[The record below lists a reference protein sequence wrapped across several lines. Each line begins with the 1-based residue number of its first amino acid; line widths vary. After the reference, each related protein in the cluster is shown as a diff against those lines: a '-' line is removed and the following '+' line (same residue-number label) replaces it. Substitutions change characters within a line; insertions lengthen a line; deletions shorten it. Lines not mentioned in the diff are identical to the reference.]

1 MSSFILCNNK
11 PFLNQIVMYNE
22 KCILHANQWQLTQ
35 WFDQGEAPKHF
46 PKPNLHPKKAY
57 GHCLV
62 VCCWSD
68 PLQLS
73 ESKWNHYNW
82 EVGSVNWWDVLK
94 TAMPATII
102 DQQKRPSSSP
112 QQCLTAHYT
121 INASK
126 IERIG
131 LQSFASS
138 AIFTNL
144 SWQLLAGKMLPQPAE
159 CRKCFLRAC
168 QILKHWFLCYWNK
181 QTYWQKCV
189 DCNGSYFD

>member
-57 GHCLV
+57 DHCLV

-73 ESKWNHYNW
+73 ESQWNHYNW
-82 EVGSVNWWDVLK
+82 EVGSVNWWDALK
-94 TAMPATII
+94 TATPATII
-102 DQQKRPSSSP
+102 VQQKRPSSSP
-112 QQCLTAHYT
+112 QPCLTARYT
-121 INASK
+121 TNASK

-144 SWQLLAGKMLPQPAE
+144 PLLTTSCRENASTTSRMQKMLSEGLPNPEAWIFMLLE
-159 CRKCFLRAC
+159 
-168 QILKHWFLCYWNK
+168 
-181 QTYWQKCV
+181 
-189 DCNGSYFD
+189 